1 MATANSF
8 TSPAT
13 FCTNEGKRF
22 WSIKGQYWWRSSK
35 RFSTVAYKA
44 ILQDA
49 FGSEESIET
58 FSYDIP
64 DEPCVPPAS

>member
-1 MATANSF
+1 MAIAQNI

-13 FCTNEGKRF
+13 FCTQEGKRF

-35 RFSTVAYKA
+35 RFSTVAYRA

-49 FGSEESIET
+49 FGSDENIET
-58 FSYDIP
+58 FSYDINE
-64 DEPCVPPAS
+64 DPCRPPTI